1 MKRLRVRAGSSR
13 ERGNALIEFALSFA
27 LLFAV
32 FAGVFQFGYAY
43 HVYNSLETAVRGGAR
58 YASLLVYDSATAA
71 PSGAYLAAVRNMV
84 VYGNP
89 DGTGVPVAPGLTAEK
104 VSVVMTMNRN
114 VPYEVT
120 VAITGFQISAVVTAF
135 TLNGKPRIRCPFMGR
150 FAP

>member
-1 MKRLRVRAGSSR
+1 MKRLRARAGSSR
-13 ERGNALIEFALSFA
+13 ERGNTLIEFALSFA

-43 HVYNSLETAVRGGAR
+43 HVYNSLESAVRGGAR
-58 YASLLVYDSATAA
+58 YASLCVYDSATAA
-71 PSGAYLAAVRNMV
+71 PSNAYLAAVRNMV

-89 DGTGVPVAPGLTAEK
+89 GGTGTPVAPGLTPEK
-104 VSVVMTMNRN
+104 VSVVMTMDRN

-120 VAITGFQISAVVTAF
+120 VAITGFQINAVVKAF
-135 TLNGKPRIRCPFMGR
+135 TLNGKPRLRCPFMGR

>member
-1 MKRLRVRAGSSR
+1 MRRLRQRAALQR
-13 ERGNALIEFALSFA
+13 ERGNTLIEFALSFA
-27 LLFAV
+27 LLFTI

-43 HVYNSLETAVRGGAR
+43 TVYNSLETALRGGAR
-58 YASLLVYDSATAA
+58 YASLRVYDSATAT
-71 PSGAYLAAVRNMV
+71 PSDTYLTAVRNMV

-104 VSVVMTMNRN
+104 VSVSMTMDRN

-120 VAITGFQISAVVTAF
+120 VAITGFQIDAVVTTF
-135 TLNGKPRIRCPFMGR
+135 TLTGKPRITCPFMGR